1 MLISRFTSRM
11 AFLAILSMF
20 TFGVSFAQKNE
31 FKRTISENSDEKY
44 YQFHLTGVGI
54 SLWAGSPE
62 AKIYNAQGDSTTLKE
77 VMDHTSNFNVSLP
90 LTVLNNNIS
99 ITIHD
104 IIAKSKITKEQIAK
118 SYVDYIL
125 KNRAEG
131 KSDGHFN
138 LFYRYDDNKNHY
150 ATSISFSNYYNNAIY
165 GTTYNNIA
173 LADLRYFDAYA
184 VIETSQRADTPII
197 ADSIAHLTSFNLDLV
212 DPAALLTKVQMDSVD
227 DGFEYIPTVMEEMG
241 NRMAAKGDT
250 VDVANIIN
258 ECAFIYRDF
267 FERYPRTYLATHMNE
282 IREREARYNGSSI
295 MVNSKADKKREEEMR
310 KLTDMSNFNPKPK
323 KIGNATI
330 TTSSKSTVSSYDTN
344 VPIMHVNKNGQIYSS
359 DPTKRTQSTTGTY
372 TIKW

>member
-1 MLISRFTSRM
+1 MLISRFTLRM

-20 TFGVSFAQKNE
+20 TFRVSFAQNKE
-31 FKRTISENSDEKY
+31 FKRTISDNRDMKY

-77 VMDHTSNFNVSLP
+77 VMENTSKLNVSLP
-90 LTVLNNNIS
+90 LAVLNNNIS

-104 IIAKSKITKEQIAK
+104 IIDKNKITKEQIAK
-118 SYVDYIL
+118 SYVDYVMN
-125 KNRAEG
+125 NRAEG
-131 KSDGHFN
+131 KGKGNFN
-138 LFYRYDDNKNHY
+138 VIYRYNDDKIHT
-150 ATSISFSNYYNNAIY
+150 ATCISFSNYYNNAIY

-173 LADLRYFDAYA
+173 LVDLRYFNAYA

-197 ADSIAHLTSFNLDLV
+197 ADSIAGLTSFNLDLV
-212 DPAALLTKVQMDSVD
+212 DPAALLTKVQMDSVS
-227 DGFEYIPTVMEEMG
+227 DGFEYIPTVLEEMG

-250 VDVANIIN
+250 ADVANIIN
-258 ECAFIYRDF
+258 ECAFLYRDF

-295 MVNSKADKKREEEMR
+295 MVNTKADKKREEEMR

-344 VPIMHVNKNGQIYSS
+344 VPIMHMNKNGQIYSS
-359 DPTKRTQSTTGTY
+359 DPMKRTQSTTGTY